1 MRGHDGRNRDHGCNV
16 NVGGNALRRDR
27 GNDNNCDGGAPTQEL
42 RAVAVLRR
50 TQTGSQ
56 QGKAMQHTFGL
67 RELASQHLSK
77 PVAANLTE
85 PRGIL
90 LQGSASRQSLLPW
103 RWRNSRT
110 PHNNPDW
117 NSFFSRIH
125 TISASIVPP
134 VL

>member
-1 MRGHDGRNRDHGCNV
+1 MRGYDGHDRDHGRNE
-16 NVGGNALRRDR
+16 NACGHVLRHSY
-27 GNDNNCDGGAPTQEL
+27 GNDSNGDRGAPTQEL
-42 RAVAVLRR
+42 HAAAVLRR

-90 LQGSASRQSLLPW
+90 LQGGPVVNRCYHGVGEIHALLT
-103 RWRNSRT
+103 T
-110 PHNNPDW
+110 P
-117 NSFFSRIH
+117 
-125 TISASIVPP
+125 
-134 VL
+134 